1 MRNRCETMELGGQD
15 DFGQQRQV
23 NLSVTPSMPEVR
35 DLLGGEADRL
45 VPRGGVRGQQRLPV
59 AGFKLLILR
68 PPDRF
73 PRLPRLVAGLRPPVP
88 SRSARARRR
97 GRPAPRGAARR
108 RPPWRHARHR
118 RGVLAA
124 LGAALLGSLLLGS
137 VPLSPAVV
145 LRALA
150 GEGSAT
156 DVSGGA
162 ACGTLLATIL
172 LPPASAGGF
181 VLPAAAFL
189 GALAAVLL
197 VGLGATARGRL
208 DRGRLLLAGVV
219 VNSLASAVLLFL
231 LSWGDPA
238 RSRGFVFWMLG
249 SLAGATERS
258 VLSLA
263 PYVAAGFVVLVTLA
277 RPLDALTLGEET
289 AFTLGIEVER
299 TKRIA
304 YLAASLL
311 AAAAVAEA
319 GIIGFVGLLVPH
331 AVRLFYRGHRLVLA
345 FSFVAGAAL
354 LVGADVVAR
363 SLFAPGEISVGAVT
377 ALIGAPVF
385 LLLLRRQA

>member
-1 MRNRCETMELGGQD
+1 M
-15 DFGQQRQV
+15 
-23 NLSVTPSMPEVR
+23 S
-35 DLLGGEADRL
+35 
-45 VPRGGVRGQQRLPV
+45 
-59 AGFKLLILR
+59 
-68 PPDRF
+68 
-73 PRLPRLVAGLRPPVP
+73 PVP
-88 SRSARARRR
+88 S
-97 GRPAPRGAARR
+97 PAARR
-108 RPPWRHARHR
+108 LA
-118 RGVLAA
+118 GALLLAA

-145 LRALA
+145 LQALA

-156 DVSGGA
+156 DVAIVREIRLPRALLGLLVGGALALSGASLQALLQNPLADPFLLGVSGGA